1 MHGAGND
8 YLYIDATR
16 EVPPLTEAMIQQMSD
31 RHFGIGGDGVVLIC
45 KSDIADLRMQ
55 MHNADGSEGAMCG
68 NAIRCVA
75 KFGIERG
82 LVQTNP
88 IRIETST
95 GVKEIAC
102 ALNESGEVISARVDM
117 GAPELRSDLIPVNTQ
132 LAEVRTQ
139 LISELD
145 SQLDLPYEVTC
156 VSMGNPHAVIFVD
169 TITDQM
175 VLEHGPRIE
184 TSPAFP
190 DRVNVEFAK
199 VHNRSEITMR
209 VWERGSGETLACG
222 TGACAVVVA
231 AILKGLVDREVTVH
245 LLGGDLQIEW
255 PQSDDQTASSVF
267 KTGPAEFVFDG
278 TYTFA

>member
-8 YLYIDATR
+8 YLYIDATQGM
-16 EVPPLTEAMIQQMSD
+16 PPLTNDMIRQMSD
-31 RHFGIGGDGVVLIC
+31 RHFGIGADGVVFIA
-45 KSDIADLRMQ
+45 SSEVADLRMQ

-75 KFGIERG
+75 KFALDRG
-82 LVQTNP
+82 LVTNNP
-88 IRIETST
+88 VVIETAT
-95 GVKEIAC
+95 GVKEIVC
-102 ALNESGEVISARVDM
+102 QLNDSGQVDSARVDM
-117 GAPELRSDLIPVNTQ
+117 GAPALKAESVPVVSDLP
-132 LAEVRTQ
+132 EVRSVA
-139 LISELD
+139 IKDLD
-145 SQLDLPYEVTC
+145 PNLDLPYNVTC

-169 TITDQM
+169 DVTDTM
-175 VLEHGPRIE
+175 VLQEGPSIE
-184 TSPAFP
+184 SSQAFP

-199 VHNRSEITMR
+199 VHNRGEITMR

-231 AILKGLVDREVTVH
+231 AVLEGLVDRDVTVH
-245 LLGGDLQIEW
+245 LLGGDLRIEW
-255 PQSDDQTASSVF
+255 PDSNDSAHSSLF